1 MNIYNKLKHTSTGNV
16 LPMEIDIMF
25 EINAN
30 SFLTDKRE
38 GTDLDTLSHFTK
50 KINFDFR
57 NSKLASYLAIQRG
70 PNYRKQRWKTFKWQR
85 RK

>member
-1 MNIYNKLKHTSTGNV
+1 
-16 LPMEIDIMF
+16 MF
-25 EINAN
+25 GINAN
-30 SFLTDKRE
+30 SSLTDKRE

-70 PNYRKQRWKTFKWQR
+70 PNYRKQR
-85 RK
+85 